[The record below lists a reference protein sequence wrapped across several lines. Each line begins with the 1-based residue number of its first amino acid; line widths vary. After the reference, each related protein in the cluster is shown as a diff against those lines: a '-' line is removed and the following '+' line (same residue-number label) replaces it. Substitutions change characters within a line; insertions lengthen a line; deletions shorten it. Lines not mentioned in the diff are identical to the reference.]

1 MQDQHEKLTKGIMF
15 GLIGNLLFV
24 AFGIVGVLYYY
35 TYDVESVFSK
45 IIEVLAYCIE
55 FMGFGLL
62 IYADWLLIKS
72 IRLRRLLKFS
82 FSAYIVLEAV
92 MMILELNS
100 YKIEAYEPFSLTVA
114 IVHAIA
120 SGLACFAF
128 LQLDPDNVKWEIAI
142 GACFT
147 LILTGML
154 GNLFGER
161 VYFSIITNAIGFS
174 VLFGAM
180 KFFRDREQLEIDCY
194 GDRANEAV
202 FTSSTLFSDDSDD
215 DNDNDKDN
223 DSDNDE
229 AEAEE

>member
-1 MQDQHEKLTKGIMF
+1 MQNQHEKLTKGIMF

-24 AFGIVGVLYYY
+24 AFGIVGLIYYH
-35 TYDVESVFSK
+35 TYDVESVLSK

-62 IYADWLLIKS
+62 AYADWLLIKS

-82 FSAYIVLEAV
+82 FSAYIILEAV

-100 YKIEAYEPFSLTVA
+100 YKIEAYEPFSLGVA
-114 IVHAIA
+114 IIHAIA

-147 LILTGML
+147 LILAGMF

-161 VYFSIITNAIGFS
+161 VYFSIVTNAVGFS

-180 KFFRDREQLEIDCY
+180 KFFYDREELEIDCY

-202 FTSSTLFSDDSDD
+202 FSSSTLFGD
-215 DNDNDKDN
+215 DNN
-223 DSDNDE
+223 DSESEKSNN
-229 AEAEE
+229 